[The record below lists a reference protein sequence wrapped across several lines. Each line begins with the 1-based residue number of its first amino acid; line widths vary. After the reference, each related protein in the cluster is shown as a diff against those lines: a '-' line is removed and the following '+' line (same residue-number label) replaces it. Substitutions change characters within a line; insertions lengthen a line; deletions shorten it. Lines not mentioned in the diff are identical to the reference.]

1 MGVYH
6 MGVQGY
12 STTVDTARS
21 YYNSEDADH
30 FYFTIWGGEDIHVG
44 LYQRVDEPIFDASRR
59 TVSYMASKLN
69 MDENTRILDVGAGY
83 GGAARF
89 LAQTYGCHITAL
101 NLSEVENARN
111 RTLTEQQGLNDL
123 IDVVD
128 GSFEDIPFPDQS
140 FDVVWS
146 QDAILHSGD
155 REQVLKEVYRVLK
168 PEGVFVFTDPMQA
181 NTCPE
186 GVLQPI
192 LDRIHLDSLGSPAF
206 YQETGRALG
215 FVDVS
220 FEEHTEQ
227 LVNHY
232 GRVLNETKKKQN
244 DMQGLVSQDY
254 ITRMKKGLQ
263 HWIDGGRNGFLAWG
277 IFVFKKS

>member
-1 MGVYH
+1 
-6 MGVQGY
+6 
-12 STTVDTARS
+12 
-21 YYNSEDADH
+21 
-30 FYFTIWGGEDIHVG
+30 
-44 LYQRVDEPIFDASRR
+44 
-59 TVSYMASKLN
+59 
-69 MDENTRILDVGAGY
+69 LDVGAGY

-89 LAQTYGCHITAL
+89 LAKTYGCHITAL
-101 NLSEVENARN
+101 NLSEVENERN
-111 RTLTEQQGLNDL
+111 RTITHQQGLGDL

-128 GSFEDIPFPDQS
+128 GSFEDIPFPDQA

-206 YQETGRALG
+206 YQKIGLGLG
-215 FVDVS
+215 FGQVS
-220 FEEHTEQ
+220 FEDHTEQ

-232 GRVLNETKKKQN
+232 GRVLNETQKKQN
-244 DMQGLVSQDY
+244 DMNGLVSQDY

>member
-1 MGVYH
+1 

-12 STTVDTARS
+12 STTVDTARA
-21 YYNSEDADH
+21 YYNSEDADN
-30 FYFTIWGGEDIHVG
+30 FYYTIWGGEDIHVG
-44 LYQRVDEPIFDASRR
+44 LYHRVDEPIFDASRR
-59 TVSYMASKLN
+59 TVFYMASKLSI
-69 MDENTRILDVGAGY
+69 DENSRILDVGAGY

-89 LAQTYGCHITAL
+89 LAKTYGCHITAL
-101 NLSEVENARN
+101 NLSEVENERN
-111 RTLTEQQGLNDL
+111 RTITHQQGLGDL

-128 GSFEDIPFPDQS
+128 GSFEDIPFPDQA

-146 QDAILHSGD
+146 QDAILHSGN

-206 YQETGRALG
+206 YQKTGLGLG
-215 FVDVS
+215 FGQVS
-220 FEEHTEQ
+220 FEDHTEQ

-232 GRVLNETKKKQN
+232 GRVLNETQKKQN
-244 DMQGLVSQDY
+244 DMNGLVSQDY